1 VPRTLAAVAC
11 GLVLTAGLTGC
22 ALGRHAAALPKDA
35 AIIDISHMA
44 YDPNVVEVRV
54 GQPVVWKFED
64 PGVVHDIVGLTGPVP
79 GSAKFHS
86 PDQENGDWIHTF
98 TAAGTYTYYC
108 SLHTY
113 MRGKVIV
120 VAPGTSGS

>member
-1 VPRTLAAVAC
+1 
-11 GLVLTAGLTGC
+11 
-22 ALGRHAAALPKDA
+22 
-35 AIIDISHMA
+35 MA

-64 PGVVHDIVGLTGPVP
+64 PGVVHDVVGLTGPVP
-79 GSAKFHS
+79 GAAKFHS

-120 VAPGTSGS
+120 VAPGTSAS